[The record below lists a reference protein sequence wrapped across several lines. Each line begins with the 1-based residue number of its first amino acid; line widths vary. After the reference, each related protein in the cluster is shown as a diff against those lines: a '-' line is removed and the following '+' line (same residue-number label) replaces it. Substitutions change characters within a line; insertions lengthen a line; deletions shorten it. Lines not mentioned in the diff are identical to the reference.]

1 MVVGAEVVAA
11 PEQQPAG
18 LLENRVAA
26 LAFQAAGF
34 LGADLVE
41 GFVHIGDDVETV
53 EDMQG
58 VRASLANELEVG
70 FPHVRADE
78 ADMVNDLFV

>member
-1 MVVGAEVVAA
+1 
-11 PEQQPAG
+11 
-18 LLENRVAA
+18 
-26 LAFQAAGF
+26 
-34 LGADLVE
+34 
-41 GFVHIGDDVETV
+41 VETV